1 MKTLE
6 RRYRELFENIPDG
19 VYESSPDGRILAAN
33 PALVRMLGFSSEDE
47 LRREGAAGMYLDP
60 ADRDRNK
67 AEMARSGHLRNAEFL
82 LRRQDGAI
90 ITVLENARAVLDEA
104 GAVLY
109 YQGTLTDI
117 TDRKIAEHDLCSA
130 RDQALEASRLKSQF
144 LANISHELRTP
155 LNAVLGMAQILQDSA
170 LPPTAHECAQTIR
183 RSAQVLLDLI
193 TEILDYSKIE
203 AGRLEL
209 DNHPFSVRE
218 VVSTPAEMLQER
230 ASAKGLQLL
239 ATVDPA
245 VPDQLFGDP
254 TRLRQVLTNLLA
266 NAVKFTE
273 HGAVHLL
280 VRLRARDAGRARV
293 VFEVRDTGIGIPPEA
308 RDVIFEPFRQ
318 ADGSTTRRYGGTG
331 LGLAIVR
338 EILERMGSRVELEST
353 VGAGS
358 IFRFTLLLPIA
369 GAAVSAR
376 PDPAAALHPLARR
389 LTPHAA
395 SVRLLI
401 AEDNTV
407 NQRVILRMAEKLGYH
422 ADLVPNGLEALRSLE
437 REHFDLVLMDCQM
450 PEMDGFR
457 ATAAIRSSGAAYA
470 RIPIVALTAHA
481 ADGNREACLAAGMDD
496 YLPKPIFFDELS
508 RKLEHWLRR
517 CQA

>member
-19 VYESSPDGRILAAN
+19 VYESGPDGRILAAN

-47 LRREGAAGMYLDP
+47 LRREGAAALYLDH
-60 ADRDRNK
+60 ADRDRNT
-67 AEMARSGHLRNAEFL
+67 AEMASSGQLRNAEFL
-82 LRRQDGAI
+82 LRRKDGAI
-90 ITVLENARAVLDEA
+90 ITVLENARAVRDEA

-117 TDRKIAEHDLCSA
+117 TDRKIAEHDLRSA

-170 LPPTAHECAQTIR
+170 LPPSAHDCAQTIR
-183 RSAQVLLDLI
+183 RSAHVLLDLI

-203 AGRLEL
+203 AGRLDL

-218 VVSTPAEMLQER
+218 TVRLSVEMLNER
-230 ASAKGLQLL
+230 ASAKGLELL

-245 VPDQLFGDP
+245 VPDQLAGDP

-273 HGAVHLL
+273 RGAVHLL
-280 VRLRARDAGRARV
+280 VRLRARDAARARV
-293 VFEVRDTGIGIPPEA
+293 VFQVRDTGIGIPPEA
-308 RDVIFEPFRQ
+308 RNVIFEPFRQ

-353 VGAGS
+353 VGVGS
-358 IFRFTLLLPIA
+358 VFRFTLMLPIA
-369 GAAVSAR
+369 GATVLSR
-376 PDPAAALHPLARR
+376 PDPAASLHPLARK
-389 LTPHAA
+389 LTTDA
-395 SVRLLI
+395 SSARLLI
-401 AEDNTV
+401 AEDNSV

-422 ADLVPNGLEALRSLE
+422 ADLVPNGVEALRALE

-457 ATAAIRSSGAAYA
+457 ATATIRTSGAAYA

-481 ADGNREACLAAGMDD
+481 ADGDREACLAAGMDD
-496 YLPKPIFFDELS
+496 YLPKPIVLDELS
-508 RKLEHWLRR
+508 RKLEHWLNR
-517 CQA
+517 CTA